1 MYKSPAIQHPL
12 RQAVRFNARALLKK
26 AKPAKTKPSTAVVI
40 VTYMKTNNL
49 EQPQAHQLSQR
60 LQHLKAA
67 HPCNV
72 LLPQRRETN
81 VKTGL
86 PALAA
91 GVMCINKHW
100 RSISQIAIV
109 EFQKYS

>member
-1 MYKSPAIQHPL
+1 MYKSPAEQQALP
-12 RQAVRFNARALLKK
+12 QAVPFHAMAPPKK
-26 AKPAKTKPSTAVVI
+26 AKPAKIKPSTAVVI

-49 EQPQAHQLSQR
+49 EQPQVHQLPQR

-67 HPCNV
+67 LPCNV